1 MSHGVIHNYF
11 KRNQVKPK
19 KKIFIL
25 QKIEK
30 PYSDLPP
37 KPDKTLISNVVIN
50 VLNIKTNISQEFPS
64 MRGAAR
70 VLGIEHSTIRKHI
83 KLNTPYKDMYLFS
96 VVSKNDSTSQP

>member
-1 MSHGVIHNYF
+1 
-11 KRNQVKPK
+11 
-19 KKIFIL
+19 
-25 QKIEK
+25 
-30 PYSDLPP
+30 
-37 KPDKTLISNVVIN
+37 
-50 VLNIKTNISQEFPS
+50 